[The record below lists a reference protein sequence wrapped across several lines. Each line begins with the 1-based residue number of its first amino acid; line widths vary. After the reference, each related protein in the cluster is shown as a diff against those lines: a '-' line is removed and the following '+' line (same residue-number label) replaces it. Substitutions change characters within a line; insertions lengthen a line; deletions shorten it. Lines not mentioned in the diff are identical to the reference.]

1 MTEPKGPLPVEVY
14 LKAALGRKAQR
25 LVALDVESL
34 TSVADTFIICSGRS
48 NRQVTAIAEHI
59 RRELKEEGRSP
70 LSVEGMREGHWVLI
84 DYGEVVIHVFYESV
98 RELYD
103 LESLWID
110 APRIDISALIQAAAI
125 QAGRIPEEDEDIPY
139 EDKDEDQDETD
150 SDWADE
156 DDDLSDW
163 DQEEMGD

>member
-1 MTEPKGPLPVEVY
+1 MTEAKGPLPIEVY

-25 LVALDVESL
+25 VVALDVENL

-110 APRIDISALIQAAAI
+110 APRIDISALVQAAAI
-125 QAGRIPEEDEDIPY
+125 QADRIPQEDEEEISY
-139 EDKDEDQDETD
+139 DEDLPVSE
-150 SDWADE
+150 WADDE
-156 DDDLSDW
+156 EDLSDW
-163 DQEEMGD
+163 EDEEIEDE